1 MQDKKLEEINASIEL
16 LERQKQKRIEELGDP
31 KRSKVRE
38 LWEELN
44 RLIDALDEQGENL
57 TDLNGDSLHIDGRM
71 FSRSATGEIIEN

>member
-1 MQDKKLEEINASIEL
+1 MVDKKLEEINASIAL

-57 TDLNGDSLHIDGRM
+57 VDLNGDSLHIDGRM
-71 FSRSATGEIIEN
+71 FSRSGSGEIIEN